1 MLTFIEFN
9 PHPKAK
15 DSKER
20 DTVRDLLSKPTTSKT
35 NEMIL
40 TWFGRYGR
48 YAYIHEYMYIYAF
61 SLLTCA
67 SYSPII

>member
-9 PHPKAK
+9 PYPKAK

-35 NEMIL
+35 IEMIL
-40 TWFGRYGR
+40 TWFGRYT
-48 YAYIHEYMYIYAF
+48 YIHEYMYIYAF
-61 SLLTCA
+61 SLLTCT